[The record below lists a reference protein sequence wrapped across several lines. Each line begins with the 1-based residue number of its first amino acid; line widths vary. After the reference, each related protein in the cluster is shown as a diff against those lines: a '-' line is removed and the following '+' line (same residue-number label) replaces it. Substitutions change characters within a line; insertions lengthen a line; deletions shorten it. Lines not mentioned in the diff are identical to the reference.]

1 MIWTKFI
8 QSRHLFLWTVYI
20 YIYTD
25 TFIYIYVYI
34 SFKDV
39 SHLSFTELPP
49 IFQIN
54 TSRNQGQPFYFFT
67 ESAIMSY
74 SILSKKLLFKWTVL
88 LSTCSITDW
97 MLCPITTVTI
107 IHLAFFTFFSLW
119 STYTFFP
126 SHSPFY
132 LYSDIGILNNFID
145 KSKALFLKVSLILAL
160 LFFFY
165 LLSLIIKEAEN
176 RLLFSS

>member
-8 QSRHLFLWTVYI
+8 PSRHLFLWTVYI

-25 TFIYIYVYI
+25 TYIYIYVYI

-74 SILSKKLLFKWTVL
+74 SILNKKLLFKCTVL

-107 IHLAFFTFFSLW
+107 IHLAF
-119 STYTFFP
+119 
-126 SHSPFY
+126 
-132 LYSDIGILNNFID
+132 
-145 KSKALFLKVSLILAL
+145 L
-160 LFFFY
+160 LFFHYDQHTHFSF
-165 LLSLIIKEAEN
+165 LTLHLIFI
-176 RLLFSS
+176 LTLGY